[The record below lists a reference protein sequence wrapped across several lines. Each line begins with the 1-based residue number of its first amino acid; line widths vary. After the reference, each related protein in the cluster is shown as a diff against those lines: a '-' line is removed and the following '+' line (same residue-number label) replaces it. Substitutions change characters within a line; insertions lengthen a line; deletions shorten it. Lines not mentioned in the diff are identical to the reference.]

1 MPWYWS
7 DDLAPVLVSL
17 EAIDGDTADRLV
29 TSPAAYRRPE
39 SNIEDAALG
48 LLDDGEIPL
57 AA

>member
-7 DDLAPVLVSL
+7 DDVVRMLTAEGRIQPDLAASWVSQPVAFRRD
-17 EAIDGDTADRLV
+17 EAT
-29 TSPAAYRRPE
+29 
-39 SNIEDAALG
+39 IEDAAAG